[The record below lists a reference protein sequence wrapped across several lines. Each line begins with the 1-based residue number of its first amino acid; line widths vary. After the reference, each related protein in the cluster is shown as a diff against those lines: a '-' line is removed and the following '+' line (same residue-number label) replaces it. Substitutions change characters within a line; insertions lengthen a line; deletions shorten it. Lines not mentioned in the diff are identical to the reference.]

1 MIYFLM
7 HMRMY
12 TIESSASLEMQQ
24 EDDIFYDAFE
34 DIPNESTDVS
44 DAEMKVLGNVDLS
57 CFDTRGV

>member
-1 MIYFLM
+1 
-7 HMRMY
+7 
-12 TIESSASLEMQQ
+12 MQQ